1 MPALPPA
8 ILLDLDDT
16 ILASG
21 HRPKV
26 LVQLAHEFRPR
37 LGGLDPDV
45 LSDSLEA
52 AFAEHW
58 SDPARHK
65 AARRD
70 IEGARRGIIARHFD
84 AIGLDQ
90 ALASAFAERFI
101 ATREALTALFPG
113 AREALEGLRAR
124 GVRLALVTNGTAES
138 QRAKIERFDL
148 ARYFEHI
155 QIEGEHGFGKPED
168 RAYRHA
174 LQTLGI
180 GPADA
185 WMVGD
190 HLEWEVA
197 APQRHGIHAVWCDP
211 YGVGLPPGS
220 PIRPDRTIRTLTEL
234 MD

>member
-8 ILLDLDDT
+8 ILFDLDDT

-21 HRPKV
+21 RRPEV
-26 LVQLAHEFRPR
+26 LSQLAHEFQPH
-37 LGGLDPDV
+37 LGGLAPAV
-45 LSDSLEA
+45 LADGLEA

-65 AARRD
+65 AARVD
-70 IEGARRGIIARHFD
+70 ISGARRRVVAQHF
-84 AIGLDQ
+84 ATCGLGPDL
-90 ALASAFAERFI
+90 ALAFADRFI
-101 ATREALTALFPG
+101 AAREALTALFPG
-113 AREALEGLRAR
+113 AVEALEGLRAR

-138 QRAKIERFDL
+138 QRAKIDRFAL
-148 ARYFEHI
+148 APYFEHI

-168 RAYRHA
+168 RAYHHA
-174 LQTLGI
+174 LQTLGVA
-180 GPADA
+180 PAEA

-197 APQRHGIHAVWCDP
+197 APQRLGIHAVWCDP
-211 YGVGLPPGS
+211 YGAGLPPGS

-234 MD
+234 LD